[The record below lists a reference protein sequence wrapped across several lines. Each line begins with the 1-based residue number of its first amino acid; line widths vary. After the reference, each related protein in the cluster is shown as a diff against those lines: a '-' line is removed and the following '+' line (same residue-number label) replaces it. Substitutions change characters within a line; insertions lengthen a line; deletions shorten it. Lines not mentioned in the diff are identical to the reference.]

1 MSTKKKNLSLG
12 EFLKAHRLGEG
23 ESQTA
28 FSKMLGVS
36 KQRLSDLEADRG
48 NVSIKLCKSIAKRL
62 GLPAEW
68 LVRLS
73 LQHQLKKEGLDL
85 KVS

>member
-1 MSTKKKNLSLG
+1 MSTKKKNQSLG
-12 EFLKAHRLGEG
+12 EFLKAHRLGEE

-28 FSKMLGVS
+28 FAKKLGIS

-48 NVSIKLCKSIAKRL
+48 NVSIKLCKSLAKKL
-62 GLPAEW
+62 KLPAEW

-73 LQHQLKKEGLDL
+73 LQHQLRSEGIDL